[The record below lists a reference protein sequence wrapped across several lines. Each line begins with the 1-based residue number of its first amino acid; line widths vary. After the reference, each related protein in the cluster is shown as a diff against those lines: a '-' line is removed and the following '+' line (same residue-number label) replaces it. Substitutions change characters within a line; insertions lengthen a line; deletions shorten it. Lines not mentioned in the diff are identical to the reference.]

1 MAIKNEKP
9 RDTGNFGHTKT
20 QDEDN
25 KKQKTKNKNKN
36 KMKNKKQ
43 KQKQKK
49 PPKSKLKKKKKQDKK
64 IGAAVIKYIN
74 MFIRPKGLQV
84 MGKNE

>member
-1 MAIKNEKP
+1 MKNPE
-9 RDTGNFGHTKT
+9 TLATLGT
-20 QDEDN
+20 QDTRRRQ
-25 KKQKTKNKNKN
+25 QKT
-36 KMKNKKQ
+36 KNKKQ
-43 KQKQKK
+43 KQNEKQKTK
-49 PPKSKLKKKKKQDKK
+49 AKAKKTPQKQITKEKKQDKK

>member
-1 MAIKNEKP
+1 MKNPE
-9 RDTGNFGHTKT
+9 TLATLGT
-20 QDEDN
+20 QDTRRRQ
-25 KKQKTKNKNKN
+25 QKT
-36 KMKNKKQ
+36 KNKKQ

-49 PPKSKLKKKKKQDKK
+49 PPQKQITKGKKQDKK